1 MRENAEGVRGELWN
15 SMPVSNP
22 GAEREG
28 RKDGEENS

>member
-1 MRENAEGVRGELWN
+1 MRENVEGVRGELWN

-22 GAEREG
+22 SGEREG